1 MVMKKV
7 DCHDCKWFKE
17 APYEAPRTGCYFP
30 DFMPGKQKDAF
41 LKEQELPGDHR
52 KLNLRGD
59 CAKFEQRAVKRGF
72 WKKLLSNEF

>member
-1 MVMKKV
+1 MVTKKV
-7 DCHDCKWFKE
+7 DCRDCRWLKL

-41 LKEQELPGDHR
+41 LKEQEQPGDHR

-59 CAKFEQRAVKRGF
+59 CAKFEQRTAKKGF